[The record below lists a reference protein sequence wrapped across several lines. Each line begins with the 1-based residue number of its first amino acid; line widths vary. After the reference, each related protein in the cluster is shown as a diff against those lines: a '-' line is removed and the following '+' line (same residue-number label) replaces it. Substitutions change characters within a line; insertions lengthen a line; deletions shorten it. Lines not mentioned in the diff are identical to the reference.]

1 MLLLLWLLLFI
12 NLIFYVFINTTHNS
26 HKAFLAP
33 QKATIFPF
41 LAALSL
47 ADNPPLGAPLG
58 PPILI
63 KNINKI
69 QTKLLLLYSNL
80 PLFPP
85 NPPAFPCLAAATST
99 LTGLPLKSCPCFSKA
114 FLTASESAKSTC
126 PNPLDYNNKN
136 R

>member
-1 MLLLLWLLLFI
+1 MFLLTQLTTLIRLFWLLRRLQ
-12 NLIFYVFINTTHNS
+12 Y
-26 HKAFLAP
+26 FL
-33 QKATIFPF
+33 F

-58 PPILI
+58 P
-63 KNINKI
+63 
-69 QTKLLLLYSNL
+69 

-126 PNPLDYNNKN
+126 PNPLDFPVSLSLAILAPWMAPQSLKN
-136 R
+136 SLSSSSVH